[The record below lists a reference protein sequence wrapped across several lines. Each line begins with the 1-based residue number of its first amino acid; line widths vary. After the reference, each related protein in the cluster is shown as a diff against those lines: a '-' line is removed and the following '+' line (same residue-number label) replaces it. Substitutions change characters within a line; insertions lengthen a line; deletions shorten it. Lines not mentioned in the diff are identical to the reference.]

1 MRTNRMDRGRAVR
14 ALAATL
20 VTTALVAAAPAAR
33 ADDLTGTPAPTS
45 SGSAPSTTAGTT
57 AATTTATETT
67 ETTGTATT
75 PTTTTSTTTALQ
87 STPTTTAPAAPA
99 PAATTQAPAPTTT
112 APTTTAPSPVVLRSG
127 DTGWAVQDLQARLA
141 VLGIPSGT
149 VDGRYNS
156 AVAAA
161 VRTFLTAN
169 DLPGTGQQLTR
180 AAWAALVK
188 QTASRLVIA
197 SGTLSNQVKDLQ
209 VRLRLVKADYWTL
222 RISGFYGWTLGQSV
236 LAFQRAQHLP
246 QSGVVDERTWSRLV
260 RVTSTKVLATE
271 GTTSNLVKDLQ
282 VRLRIVRPSWW
293 TQRVSGFYGWTLGQ
307 NVLAFQRTYD
317 LPQSGVLDQRTW
329 DQLVSRTRSPLSIGT
344 GASVVTVRELQRR
357 LGAKKLWPY
366 AFSGVYG
373 WTLGQKVLAFQR
385 AYDVPQSGVVD
396 QRTWARLR
404 AVTWTPGTFDQHRY
418 LSGAR
423 PLMPAASSL
432 DKRCRTGRVMCVD
445 KDTRTL
451 TWVVDGKP
459 LMVMWARF
467 GKRGLET
474 REGTFRVSRKYEYVI
489 SNLFFTPM
497 PYSMFFSGGQA
508 VHYSSNFARL
518 GYASASHGCVNI
530 ADHAQIKALFFK
542 VRVGDKVVVHH

>member
-33 ADDLTGTPAPTS
+33 ADDLTGTPAPTT
-45 SGSAPSTTAGTT
+45 SGSAPSTTAAGP
-57 AATTTATETT
+57 AEATTATATAT
-67 ETTGTATT
+67 ATATT
-75 PTTTTSTTTALQ
+75 ATQT
-87 STPTTTAPAAPA
+87 TPTTTAP
-99 PAATTQAPAPTTT
+99 TTTAPTTST
-112 APTTTAPSPVVLRSG
+112 RTTPAPTTTAPSPVVLRSG

-141 VLGIPSGT
+141 VLGIASGS
-149 VDGRYNS
+149 VDGRYDS

-169 DLPGTGQQLTR
+169 DLPGTGQQVTR
-180 AAWAALVK
+180 DAWATLVK

-197 SGTLSNQVKDLQ
+197 SGTQGNRVKDLQ

-222 RISGFYGWTLGQSV
+222 RISGVYGWTLGQSV

-260 RVTSTKVLATE
+260 RLTSTKVLAKE
-271 GTTSNLVKDLQ
+271 GTKSNLVKDLQ
-282 VRLRIVRPSWW
+282 VRIRIVRPSWW
-293 TQRVSGFYGWTLGQ
+293 TLRISGYYGWTLGQ

-317 LPQSGVLDQRTW
+317 LPQSGVLDQRTY
-329 DQLVSRTRSPLSIGT
+329 DQLVSRTRSPLVVST
-344 GASVVTVRELQRR
+344 SASVITVRELQRR

-385 AYDVPQSGVVD
+385 TYDVPQSGVVD
-396 QRTWARLR
+396 ARTWARLR
-404 AVTWTPGTFDQHRY
+404 ALTWTPGTFDQHRY

-467 GKRGLET
+467 GKKGLET